1 MSIEQQFFFFFVI
14 EDSVVQHHK
23 LEGVFNLAVVES
35 GIDEV
40 HSCRK
45 NKLNKTDAVWFFLL

>member
-1 MSIEQQFFFFFVI
+1 MSIEQQFFFFVI

-23 LEGVFNLAVVES
+23 LHGVFNLAVVES
-35 GIDEV
+35 GVDEV

-45 NKLNKTDAVWFFLL
+45 TRTR

>member
-1 MSIEQQFFFFFVI
+1 MSIEPQKFVI

-23 LEGVFNLAVVES
+23 LDGMFNLAEVDS

-45 NKLNKTDAVWFFLL
+45 NN